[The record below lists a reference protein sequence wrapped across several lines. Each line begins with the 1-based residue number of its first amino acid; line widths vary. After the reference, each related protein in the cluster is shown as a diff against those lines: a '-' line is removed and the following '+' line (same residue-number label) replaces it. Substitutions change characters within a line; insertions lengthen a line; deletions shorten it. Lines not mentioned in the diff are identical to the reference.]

1 MIVKQQAIFALAP
14 GSFDLQPTD
23 PMYYTER
30 LSYIITSNFYN
41 LASAG
46 FTFRQAEKMIA
57 DVNQTGLAK
66 IDDATQS
73 IDTNTTAIQDGL
85 IIPESDPEHGDLAGQ
100 SWLSLADDGMSID
113 EDEIA
118 ETIWNAQT
126 AALTGEI
133 AYLKQIQT
141 QFKDKETLLGDG
153 KLADG
158 LGYIK
163 ELAEEAIVLKIT
175 TYLATTLAAAGV
187 AAGPIAFIGLAVG
200 ALVDFSLGKIF
211 DKIIDMIK
219 GGNLLLDAMIDEDT
233 ELIEAERSVT
243 AYDARNAVM
252 ERHMKQIDMLLA
264 QVAAAEKNAQEQI
277 TTGNISLD
285 TTNLEA
291 ILKDALMRPQL
302 DDNGSPV
309 TDDDDNVLYEHVF
322 DGRLEDLA
330 YNDES
335 FRVGDVEISTRG
347 RYVKH

>member
-1 MIVKQQAIFALAP
+1 MEIENCIKVRGDGTSSAP
-14 GSFDLQPTD
+14 FQGIGCSSTSGTDGTDDPTNPID
-23 PMYYTER
+23 
-30 LSYIITSNFYN
+30 
-41 LASAG
+41 LAS
-46 FTFRQAEKMIA
+46 
-57 DVNQTGLAK
+57 
-66 IDDATQS
+66 
-73 IDTNTTAIQDGL
+73 
-85 IIPESDPEHGDLAGQ
+85 IPEA
-100 SWLSLADDGMSID
+100 
-113 EDEIA
+113 
-118 ETIWNAQT
+118 IWNAQT
-126 AALTGEI
+126 AALNGEI
-133 AYLKQIQT
+133 AYLNQIQE

-211 DKIIDMIK
+211 DKIVDMIK
-219 GGNLLLDAMIDEDT
+219 DGNLLLDAMVAEDT
-233 ELIEAERSVT
+233 ALLAAERSVT
-243 AYDARNAVM
+243 AYDARSATM
-252 ERHMKQIDMLLA
+252 ERHMKQVEMLLA

-302 DDNGSPV
+302 DDSGNPV
-309 TDDDDNVLYEHVF
+309 TDDDDNIVYENVL

-347 RYVKH
+347 RYVQH